1 MLSAS
6 DLMRT
11 IGRPIAYHPA
21 LARMVGGVNAAI
33 FLSQLIYWDERMED
47 VELGVYKTAEQ
58 WEAETGLSAKEQ
70 ATARRQLRARGLI
83 TETHKRIEH
92 KLYFKLDRDAFD
104 SLVSEAVEG
113 AQNSGN
119 PERQNGD
126 SRNAKRQLGNS
137 EKAITETPKAELPNS
152 PNGSSLIK
160 TEITTETTEEK
171 NTKKENSPSFS
182 FEHWPVNPSPDVWA
196 DYLQHR
202 KAIKAPLTQTAANRL
217 GAEAHKA
224 QAAGFS
230 VDDFLA
236 ECMLRGWRGGKAD
249 WLTRGM
255 SQGQQGGGQ
264 AARGGKFDPN
274 AFLEQ
279 RRKDRMKGCQG
290 GGDVVD
296 V

>member
-47 VELGVYKTAEQ
+47 AELGVYKTAEQ
-58 WEAETGLSAKEQ
+58 WEAETGLSVREQ
-70 ATARRQLRARGLI
+70 TTARRQLRDRGLI

-104 SLVSEAVEG
+104 RLIAGAGEAE
-113 AQNSGN
+113 N
-119 PERQNGD
+119 PEQQNVD
-126 SRNAKRQLGNS
+126 SRNAETQFGNS
-137 EKAITETPKAELPNS
+137 ESANTETPKAPS
-152 PNGSSLIK
+152 PNHPKRSSLIK
-160 TEITTETTEEK
+160 TETTTETTEEK
-171 NTKKENSPSFS
+171 NTKKESSSAFS
-182 FEHWPVNPSPDVWA
+182 FEHWPVNPSPEVWA
-196 DYLQHR
+196 DYLHHR

-255 SQGQQGGGQ
+255 SQDQQGGGQ

>member
-47 VELGVYKTAEQ
+47 AELGVYKTAEQ
-58 WEAETGLSAKEQ
+58 WEAETGLSVREQ
-70 ATARRQLRARGLI
+70 TTARRQLRDRGLI

-104 SLVSEAVEG
+104 RLIAG
-113 AQNSGN
+113 AADTES
-119 PERQNGD
+119 PERQNVD
-126 SRNAKRQLGNS
+126 SRNAETQFGNS
-137 EKAITETPKAELPNS
+137 ESANTETPKAPS
-152 PNGSSLIK
+152 PNHPKRSSLIK

-171 NTKKENSPSFS
+171 NTKKENLPAFS
-182 FEHWPVNPSPDVWA
+182 FEHWPVNPSPEVWA

-255 SQGQQGGGQ
+255 SQDQQGGGQ

>member
-47 VELGVYKTAEQ
+47 AELGVYKTAEQ
-58 WEAETGLSAKEQ
+58 WEAETGLSVREQ
-70 ATARRQLRARGLI
+70 TTARRQLRDRGLI

-104 SLVSEAVEG
+104 RLIAGAGEVE
-113 AQNSGN
+113 N
-119 PERQNGD
+119 PERQNVD
-126 SRNAKRQLGNS
+126 SRNAETQFGNS
-137 EKAITETPKAELPNS
+137 ESANTETPKAPS
-152 PNGSSLIK
+152 PNHLKRSSLIK

-182 FEHWPVNPSPDVWA
+182 FGHWPVNPSPEVWA

-255 SQGQQGGGQ
+255 SQDQPGGGQ

-279 RRKDRMKGCQG
+279 RRKDRMKGSQG

>member
-47 VELGVYKTAEQ
+47 AELGVYKTAEQ
-58 WEAETGLSAKEQ
+58 WEAETGLSVREQ
-70 ATARRQLRARGLI
+70 TTARRQLRDRGLI

-104 SLVSEAVEG
+104 RLIAGAGEAE
-113 AQNSGN
+113 N
-119 PERQNGD
+119 PEKQNVD
-126 SRNAKRQLGNS
+126 SLNAETQFGNS
-137 EKAITETPKAELPNS
+137 ESANTETPKAPS
-152 PNGSSLIK
+152 PNHPKRSSLIK

-182 FEHWPVNPSPDVWA
+182 FEHWPVNPSPEVWA

-255 SQGQQGGGQ
+255 SQDQPGGGQ

-274 AFLEQ
+274 AYIEER
-279 RRKDRMKGCQG
+279 RRKRQAESQG
-290 GGDVVD
+290 GGDVID